1 MQCHSCFLAEEEIAG
16 WFTLILLLVSC
27 GLYMSCVA
35 GCYADS
41 FLTSRMNNSD
51 DCECCQ

>member
-1 MQCHSCFLAEEEIAG
+1 MATEC
-16 WFTLILLLVSC
+16 
-27 GLYMSCVA
+27 MSCVA
-35 GCYADS
+35 DCYADS